1 MNSAA
6 VKQVS
11 VFVADQV
18 SKQDV
23 QASSTQFCSMILE
36 VLFWP
41 WLLNLSKYSSA
52 SWQAKTCS
60 VTKEFPRTNILNLQT
75 APGEFNSLFN

>member
-6 VKQVS
+6 VKLVC
-11 VFVADQV
+11 VFMADQV
-18 SKQDV
+18 SKQDI
-23 QASSTQFCSMILE
+23 QASSMQFCSMLLE

-52 SWQAKTCS
+52 SWQAKTCI
-60 VTKEFPRTNILNLQT
+60 VTRSFQEQIF
-75 APGEFNSLFN
+75 

>member
-1 MNSAA
+1 MTVMNSAA

-23 QASSTQFCSMILE
+23 QASSTQFFLTVTVE
-36 VLFWP
+36 LKRVF
-41 WLLNLSKYSSA
+41 LS
-52 SWQAKTCS
+52 
-60 VTKEFPRTNILNLQT
+60 
-75 APGEFNSLFN
+75 

>member
-18 SKQDV
+18 SKQDI
-23 QASSTQFCSMILE
+23 QASSTQFCSMLLE

-60 VTKEFPRTNILNLQT
+60 VTRSFQEQIF
-75 APGEFNSLFN
+75 